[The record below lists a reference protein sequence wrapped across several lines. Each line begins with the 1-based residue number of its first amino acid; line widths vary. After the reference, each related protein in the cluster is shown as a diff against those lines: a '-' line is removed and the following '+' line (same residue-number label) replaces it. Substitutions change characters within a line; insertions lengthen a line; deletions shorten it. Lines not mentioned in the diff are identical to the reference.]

1 METGSTR
8 PVHRE
13 DEAAIKFCGFVRLF
27 DLLVIFGWKVWDA
40 FGWKDACLPTQN
52 TPFAYCMPWLSTCSS
67 YMSSSRPSCSLL
79 LAPFSTILSLCMSM
93 ITLLDVLSL
102 PSCGFSSK
110 ERYLRPEILR
120 CYAHLS
126 NCEPNMIDQNSFN
139 TIMETLF
146 EKIIRRKMNKEKFL
160 KYEKKWLESQQ
171 LQLVR
176 ILIFLLFKLQ
186 LY

>member
-1 METGSTR
+1 MEGCMSTETKYTLC
-8 PVHRE
+8 VLYSMVIHMFLLHV
-13 DEAAIKFCGFVRLF
+13 IQSSFVF
-27 DLLVIFGWKVWDA
+27 
-40 FGWKDACLPTQN
+40 
-52 TPFAYCMPWLSTCSS
+52 
-67 YMSSSRPSCSLL
+67 LL

-160 KYEKKWLESQQ
+160 QYEKKWLESQQ